1 MKKKRDWATIA
12 GVAAG
17 TLAYL
22 KYAKVAAEPE
32 EKKPEETP
40 NEYCTREYG
49 NLTWAQYA
57 DKLLNL
63 DVEYELAQVDPDKPP
78 FLTTDI
84 YNARRYRLIYCRNQ
98 QKRPGF

>member
-22 KYAKVAAEPE
+22 KFAKAPGEPD
-32 EKKPEETP
+32 KKPGETDA
-40 NEYCTREYG
+40 EACIRDYG

-57 DKLLNL
+57 DKLRDL
-63 DVEYELAQVDPDKPP
+63 DAEYELAQVDPDKPP
-78 FLTTDI
+78 FLDRAI
-84 YNARRYRLIYCRNQ
+84 YDSRRFRLIYCRNQ